1 MQLII
6 FKHKYMVVIPTY
18 AAPKDLYD
26 AKKHGIIS
34 LVSGIVAMFQLSVSP
49 LLAVLAVVAGIL
61 GIVFG
66 VKQKRWG
73 WLVMAVFGLF
83 FGAIYLI
90 MLASGEEF

>member
-1 MQLII
+1 
-6 FKHKYMVVIPTY
+6 MVMLPAY
-18 AAPKDLYD
+18 ASPKDLYD
-26 AKKHGIIS
+26 AKKHGIVS
-34 LVSGIVAMFQLSVSP
+34 LASGILAMFQFSVSP
-49 LLAVLAVVAGIL
+49 LLAVLAVVAGIF